1 MTYPIIKDPEFID
14 IQKTR
19 VKFKLVKENGLVTV
33 AELAVPPDRARGVN
47 AYWDRIMD
55 EFDVELMRKKRNA
68 LESSR
73 IQQQE
78 FMKKKQ
84 AAAIENEKL
93 RLLFDA
99 KMKAFELPY
108 VSGASDD
115 IKSAIRR
122 APDTG
127 FLALI
132 LNDLMKQYM
141 LDNELS
147 YLEFLDHMDELEEEK
162 ELAAQEAAQN
172 TEVSS

>member
-1 MTYPIIKDPEFID
+1 MTTSIIKDPEFID

-19 VKFKLVKENGLVTV
+19 VKFKLVKEGGLVTV
-33 AELAVPPDRARGVN
+33 AELAVPPNQARGVN

-55 EFDVELMRKKRNA
+55 EFDVELMRRKRNA

-84 AAAIENEKL
+84 AAGIENEKL

-108 VSGASDD
+108 VSGTTDD

-122 APDTG
+122 APDIG
-127 FLALI
+127 FLSLI

-147 YLEFLDHMDELEEEK
+147 YLDFLDRMDELEEEK
-162 ELAAQEAAQN
+162 ELAEQEAAQN
-172 TEVSS
+172 TETTS

>member
-33 AELAVPPDRARGVN
+33 AELTVPPDRARGVN

-55 EFDVELMRKKRNA
+55 EFDVELMRRKRNA

-78 FMKKKQ
+78 FLKKKQ
-84 AAAIENEKL
+84 AAGIENDKL

-122 APDTG
+122 APDIG

-147 YLEFLDHMDELEEEK
+147 YLDFLDRMDELEEEK
-162 ELAAQEAAQN
+162 ELAEQAATDDTQA
-172 TEVSS
+172 TS